1 MKKTAYKWTFT
12 VIGYCLCLFFANNA
26 TAQITSSG
34 GQVYLRDGD
43 ISSYTNP
50 YVYVSPQYNPFTE
63 TWVVTCTV
71 APIVVPAAGR
81 EIIEFRV
88 TLTKAALDAY
98 TGTGSSDTEYLV
110 DAVEQA
116 VIDYLEAITANSGIT
131 FTN

>member
-1 MKKTAYKWTFT
+1 M
-12 VIGYCLCLFFANNA
+12 
-26 TAQITSSG
+26 
-34 GQVYLRDGD
+34 RDGD

-71 APIVVPAAGR
+71 TPIVVPAAGR

>member
-71 APIVVPAAGR
+71 TPIVVPAAGR

>member
-1 MKKTAYKWTFT
+1 MKKTTYKWTFT

-26 TAQITSSG
+26 TAQIASSG
-34 GQVYLRDGD
+34 GQVYLRTGD
-43 ISSYTNP
+43 ITSYTEP
-50 YVYVSPQYNPFTE
+50 YIYVSPQYNPFTE

-71 APIVVPAAGR
+71 APVIAPAAGR

-88 TLTKAALDAY
+88 TFTKTALDAY
-98 TGTGSSDTEYLV
+98 TGTGSTDTEYIIS
-110 DAVEQA
+110 AVEQA